1 MKYNWNI
8 IGHRKQLEQLE
19 QEIEMSNISH
29 AYLFSGPKNT
39 GKFRIARTF
48 ATILECPNDFCGTC
62 EDCHLIQKNTHP
74 DVVLMPDIMKL
85 NKKTNKKTNIISIDE
100 IRELIRKT
108 SLTAQSKHRIII
120 LENIERMPIEA
131 QNSFLKTLE
140 EPIGKTIFLL
150 TTTQINKVLPTIQSR
165 VRQYSFPNISD
176 DILKKYLEENYNSN
190 PNIEEIVNI
199 SQGRPGLAINLAKN
213 IEVLIEQRNIYNQ
226 IENYLSKNNLSQK
239 IGFVEKL
246 CEDDDLLNL
255 FFDAFYRY
263 LRKLI
268 FDYMENVDN
277 PIKNRFN
284 LEEITNLFESL
295 EKTRY
300 LIQRNVNK
308 KLALENFF
316 LMTEK

>member
-1 MKYNWNI
+1 MKYDWNI
-8 IGHRKQLEQLE
+8 IGHQKQIEQLE
-19 QEIEMSNISH
+19 QEIQLDSISH

-48 ATILECPNDFCGTC
+48 ATILQCQNNFCKTC
-62 EDCHLIQKNTHP
+62 KDCHLIQKKVHP
-74 DVVLMPDIMKL
+74 DVILMPDDGE
-85 NKKTNKKTNIISIDE
+85 SIKIDQV
-100 IRELIRKT
+100 RELIRKT
-108 SLTAQSKHRIII
+108 SLTTQSKYRIIVI
-120 LENIERMPIEA
+120 ENIERMPIEA

-140 EPIGKTIFLL
+140 EPISKTIFLL
-150 TTTQINKVLPTIQSR
+150 TTTQINKVLPTILSR

-176 DILKKYLEENYNSN
+176 DILRKYLKEEYDNN

-199 SQGRPGLAINLAKN
+199 SQGRPGLAINLSKN
-213 IEVLIEQRNIYNQ
+213 IEALIEQRNIYNQ
-226 IENYLSKNNLSQK
+226 IENFLSKNNLSQK
-239 IGFVEKL
+239 ISFVENL
-246 CEDDDLLNL
+246 CEDDNLFNL

-268 FDYMENVDN
+268 FDYMENIDN
-277 PIKNRFN
+277 PIKKRFN

>member
-1 MKYNWNI
+1 MNYNWNI

-19 QEIEMSNISH
+19 QEIETENISH

-48 ATILECPNDFCGTC
+48 ATILECPNNFCGTC
-62 EDCHLIQKNTHP
+62 EDCHLIQKKTHP
-74 DVVLMPDIMKL
+74 DVILMSDDGE
-85 NKKTNKKTNIISIDE
+85 SIKIDQV
-100 IRELIRKT
+100 RELIRKT
-108 SLTAQSKHRIII
+108 NLTTQSKYRIIVI
-120 LENIERMPIEA
+120 ENIERMPIEA

-140 EPIGKTIFLL
+140 EPAGKTMFLL

-176 DILKKYLEENYNSN
+176 DILKKYLNENYNSN

-239 IGFVEKL
+239 MSFVEKL
-246 CEDDDLLNL
+246 CEDDNLLNL
-255 FFDAFYRY
+255 FFDTFYRY

-268 FDYMENVDN
+268 FDYIENVDN

-316 LMTEK
+316 LVTEK